1 MDELRA
7 GDPQRIGAY
16 RLLGR
21 LGAGGMGVVYLARSD
36 RGRTVAVKLV
46 RQELAEQ
53 DEFRGRFRQE
63 VAAALQVGGAWT
75 APVLDADTEAAVP
88 WVATGYIPGPSLRAV
103 IGEQGPLPEYAVRVL
118 AAGLAHALQDIHA
131 AGLVHRDLKPS
142 NVLITLD
149 GPRVIDFGIARA
161 LETVTDGGITR
172 TGAMVGS
179 PGFMAPEQV
188 RGERITPAC
197 DIFCLG
203 TLLAYAASGTMPFGS
218 GSGVHATLFRI
229 AEEPPDLSK
238 VPAGLQGLLTACL
251 AKDPAQ
257 RPTPGQVLE
266 AAGVPAQTYG
276 EPWLPGGLMA
286 QLGRHA
292 VRLLEAENPET
303 AEIPVVP
310 DQRTGPGAPTGT
322 APGGRGNGRGTP
334 GTGHGTPGTGHGTN
348 PGTLPATASP
358 TPTASVHAASRATHP
373 ATSPHA
379 SSPGIPVAG
388 APRAPRRR
396 RAATGVLLA
405 VALAVTA
412 LGGVTIYSRMH
423 HSGTSGPP
431 ASVSRGEVPRK
442 NLGTWEARFGASS
455 TDVRRFTLRQ
465 GSPGDRVFTM
475 TAEGASYH
483 CEFAATLTS
492 AGPPVELGR
501 SEVTKGPAASCKPGP
516 ATTLELT
523 RGGALRRTFSDD
535 SAAPLTYRRVGR

>member
-63 VAAALQVGGAWT
+63 VQAARRVGGAWT
-75 APVLDADTEAAVP
+75 APVLDADTEAAIP
-88 WVATGYIPGPSLRAV
+88 WVATGYIPGPSLRTV
-103 IGEQGPLPEYAVRVL
+103 IGEHGPLPEHAVRVL

-161 LETVTDGGITR
+161 LETLTDGGLTR

-197 DIFCLG
+197 DVFCLG
-203 TLLAYAASGTMPFGS
+203 TLLAYAASGAMPFGS
-218 GSGVHATLFRI
+218 GSGVHATMFRI
-229 AEEPPDLSK
+229 AEEPPDLAK
-238 VPAGLQGLLTACL
+238 VPAGLQGLVTACL
-251 AKDPAQ
+251 SKDPAQ
-257 RPTPGQVLE
+257 RPTAGGVLE
-266 AAGVPAQTYG
+266 FAGVPAHTYG

-292 VRLLEAENPET
+292 MRLLEAESPET
-303 AEIPVVP
+303 GEIPVVGEP
-310 DQRTGPGAPTGT
+310 ATGPGTHAGT
-322 APGGRGNGRGTP
+322 APETYP
-334 GTGHGTPGTGHGTN
+334 GAP
-348 PGTLPATASP
+348 PATMSAT
-358 TPTASVHAASRATHP
+358 TPAHATTPAAPAQATPPATHR
-373 ATSPHA
+373 ATSPRA
-379 SSPGIPVAG
+379 STPGIP
-388 APRAPRRR
+388 
-396 RAATGVLLA
+396 AATAPKASGRRKGATALLVA
-405 VALAVTA
+405 VALAVTTLA
-412 LGGVTIYSRMH
+412 GVSIYSRMND
-423 HSGTSGPP
+423 SGASGSP
-431 ASVSRGEVPRK
+431 SSDGRGAVPK
-442 NLGTWEARFGASS
+442 KYLGTWEARFGSSS
-455 TDVRRFTLRQ
+455 TDVRRITLRQ
-465 GSPGDRVFTM
+465 GPVGDQVFTM
-475 TAEGASYH
+475 TAQGASYH
-483 CEFAATLTS
+483 CEFTATLTS

-501 SEVTKGPAASCKPGP
+501 SKVTRGKAASCKPGP

-523 RGGALRRTFSDD
+523 SGGALRRMFSDD
-535 SAAPLTYRRVGR
+535 SAAPLTYRKVQR